1 MAEYDVNTQLLQR
14 VNVLV
19 EKVDRG
25 LVEVSSG

>member
-1 MAEYDVNTQLLQR
+1 MDEYDVNTQLLQR